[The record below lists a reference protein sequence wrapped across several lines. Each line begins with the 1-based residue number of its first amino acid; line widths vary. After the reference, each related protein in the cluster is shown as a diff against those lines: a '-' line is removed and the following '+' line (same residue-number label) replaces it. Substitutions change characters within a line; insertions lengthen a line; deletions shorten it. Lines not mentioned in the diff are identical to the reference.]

1 MFCHSFESGNDI
13 FLFNKT
19 HLTVYLSKLRLTVCT
34 KIFIT
39 ETLYNLEVTI
49 KAGNHQQLLQFAET
63 AVVHKTVPGSYV
75 KEQQN
80 HELLQE

>member
-1 MFCHSFESGNDI
+1 MFCHSFESGNNI

-49 KAGNHQQLLQFAET
+49 KAGNHQQLLQCLRRLWQCIKLSR
-63 AVVHKTVPGSYV
+63 VHT
-75 KEQQN
+75 
-80 HELLQE
+80 